1 MIVSK
6 GHHNQCWAVVEV
18 LLSDCLCLCVPMHG
32 VCRGGGRGAE
42 FGGSDSAVAVWADV
56 QL

>member
-6 GHHNQCWAVVEV
+6 GHHYQCWAVVEV